1 MKKKCAKCR
10 AGTCFI
16 LYVQKAGEVF
26 QAIRNKKIEGV
37 HVSLDKDG
45 IMRVT
50 LDK

>member
-16 LYVQKAGEVF
+16 LYVQKAGVVF
-26 QAIRNKKIEGV
+26 QAIRKEIESV
-37 HVSLDKDG
+37 HVSLDKDV
-45 IMRVT
+45 ITRVT